1 MRGQRRTHACCPS
14 RCTLSKSSSLRTEL
28 SGLLWQIHGVEQ
40 DPRWHPEGCALFHS
54 LQVYQHARRGSTDPQ
69 LWAAA
74 LLHDVG
80 KGLGGDHEVE
90 GAELL
95 AELMPERVLWLVRHH
110 LDLLRDPARTR
121 RKLRGTAQLRD
132 LELLRRWDIAGRDPR
147 APVCSVEDAVD
158 AILESVTT

>member
-1 MRGQRRTHACCPS
+1 M
-14 RCTLSKSSSLRTEL
+14 
-28 SGLLWQIHGVEQ
+28 
-40 DPRWHPEGCALFHS
+40 
-54 LQVYQHARRGSTDPQ
+54 
-69 LWAAA
+69 
-74 LLHDVG
+74 HDVG